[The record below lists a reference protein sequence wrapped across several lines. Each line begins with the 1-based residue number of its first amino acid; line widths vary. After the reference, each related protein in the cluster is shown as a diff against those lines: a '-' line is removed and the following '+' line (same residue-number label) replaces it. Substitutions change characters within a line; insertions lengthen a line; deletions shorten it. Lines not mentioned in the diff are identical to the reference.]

1 MLLVQLS
8 LSITAFN
15 SLCTTGQSRNY
26 EYPPFFLF
34 QGLIRKLSSNGF
46 IQNSLMQNTL
56 VITSLAFFLAAC
68 NSSDITVAPP
78 ADENPSGSI
87 IIGTDSRE
95 ELTQIPLIEFNGE
108 FESTASPE
116 LGFGGSAESDSGR
129 PATDFLESDSDGF
142 GGGPGTG
149 PILVPG
155 NPLQPIEPGTLTA
168 GDYDD
173 HLNPASYQLYASE
186 YLQRRGRW
194 IDVPR
199 IDFNNRIRIEVS
211 DQSGLPYADAKVDI
225 SSVESQQV
233 IELHTAAN
241 GIAALYNDIDSL
253 PASFTLGVTGTDGT
267 SVEQRI
273 NLQSA
278 NEAGKIL
285 VSLPRDNEE
294 QGAAADSPL
303 DLMFVI
309 DTTGSMSDELNF
321 IQTELSDII
330 NSVTQQQ
337 SDINIGLVFYRDY
350 GDQYVVRAH
359 DFSASLNGVQLD
371 LNQEQANGGGDN
383 PEAMDQALETAL
395 GASWRDS
402 SRKVMFLVADAPP
415 HGDRMRA
422 TWNAAEQARLNSIH
436 IVPVA
441 ASGTAEDAEY
451 IMRSVAALTNSRYL
465 FLTDD
470 SGFGLPHAEPDIDC
484 YVVTSLRDTMIRT
497 LGSLITG
504 TRIEPSASDI
514 VRQVGNYNDG
524 VCGPENSGNV
534 TVASSVIVLRGNGG
548 VSEQTAIEVISD
560 QAALDSQLARYGEV
574 PMAVDFNEGQVILF
588 DAGPKNNG
596 GFSIEVASIE
606 AFDNHVEANIA
617 LLQPGPNCGVTNA
630 LTHPFIFVYIETT
643 KELQV
648 SNSTVTRNCE

>member
-1 MLLVQLS
+1 
-8 LSITAFN
+8 
-15 SLCTTGQSRNY
+15 
-26 EYPPFFLF
+26 
-34 QGLIRKLSSNGF
+34 
-46 IQNSLMQNTL
+46 MQNTL
-56 VITSLAFFLAAC
+56 VITSLALFLAAC
-68 NSSDITVAPP
+68 NSSDISVAHP
-78 ADENPSGSI
+78 ADENPAGSI
-87 IIGTDSRE
+87 TIGTDSRE

-294 QGAAADSPL
+294 QG
-303 DLMFVI
+303 
-309 DTTGSMSDELNF
+309 G
-321 IQTELSDII
+321 
-330 NSVTQQQ
+330 
-337 SDINIGLVFYRDY
+337 
-350 GDQYVVRAH
+350 
-359 DFSASLNGVQLD
+359 
-371 LNQEQANGGGDN
+371 
-383 PEAMDQALETAL
+383 
-395 GASWRDS
+395 
-402 SRKVMFLVADAPP
+402 
-415 HGDRMRA
+415 
-422 TWNAAEQARLNSIH
+422 
-436 IVPVA
+436 
-441 ASGTAEDAEY
+441 
-451 IMRSVAALTNSRYL
+451 
-465 FLTDD
+465 
-470 SGFGLPHAEPDIDC
+470 C
-484 YVVTSLRDTMIRT
+484 
-497 LGSLITG
+497 
-504 TRIEPSASDI
+504 
-514 VRQVGNYNDG
+514 
-524 VCGPENSGNV
+524 C
-534 TVASSVIVLRGNGG
+534 
-548 VSEQTAIEVISD
+548 
-560 QAALDSQLARYGEV
+560 
-574 PMAVDFNEGQVILF
+574 
-588 DAGPKNNG
+588 
-596 GFSIEVASIE
+596 
-606 AFDNHVEANIA
+606 
-617 LLQPGPNCGVTNA
+617 
-630 LTHPFIFVYIETT
+630 
-643 KELQV
+643 
-648 SNSTVTRNCE
+648 